1 MRQPVTLTLLSRL
14 VIDAEL
20 YAPGR
25 KGADAVEW
33 ILSDYPRLVAELR
46 QARRQLDDFNAESAE
61 LDQLVDQLKTICRRV
76 LDL

>member
-1 MRQPVTLTLLSRL
+1 MRQPVTLTLPSRL
-14 VIDAEL
+14 VTDAEL

-25 KGADAVEW
+25 KGSDAVEW
-33 ILSDYPRLVAELR
+33 ILSDYPRLVGELR

>member
-1 MRQPVTLTLLSRL
+1 MRQPVTLTLPSRL

-25 KGADAVEW
+25 KGSDAVEW
-33 ILSDYPRLVAELR
+33 ILSDYPRLVSELR

-61 LDQLVDQLKTICRRV
+61 LDQLVDQLKTISRRV

>member
-1 MRQPVTLTLLSRL
+1 MRCSVELPAVLIR
-14 VIDAEL
+14 DAEL

-25 KGADAVEW
+25 KGSDAVEW
-33 ILSDYPRLVAELR
+33 ILSDYPRLVGELR

-61 LDQLVDQLKTICRRV
+61 LDQLLDQLKTICRRV